1 MRMASMK
8 DVTVLSE
15 LSVGID
21 LHKTQFTVCAISAD
35 GELLLEKQ
43 YETNNDGYL
52 TFIEAMHTFEM
63 ERECTIALAI
73 EATCNA
79 RFFRNMMVREFFRV
93 VVVNTNRFELISKST
108 KKTDKHDAAELAY
121 YLSKDMLPE
130 SHLCEEH
137 EEEIRRLLKTRS
149 ILVSTEVK
157 IKNQVHG
164 MLLGHGEVTKS
175 AQFQSKK
182 KRQALIDS
190 LGQDPYTKTVV
201 ASLKEMFTILDS
213 LIANVNELEKYIKE
227 LVADDEDYNLLTT
240 IPGVGFVTAAT
251 ISCYTKDLDRFDGNY
266 KRFCSYVGLTPYIHS
281 SNKTEHIGH
290 ITKHGPVE
298 LRTAFVQMCMGLLRL
313 TKVTGEWRLLVNYK
327 NMKEAKGAGKSII
340 ATSRKLARIVF
351 VMLCRREEF
360 NPSLMI
366 NAVGHSL
373 TADEVIG
380 A

>member
-1 MRMASMK
+1 MQK
-8 DVTVLSE
+8 VTVLSE

-21 LHKTQFTVCAISAD
+21 LHKTQFTVCVISSD
-35 GELLLEKQ
+35 GEILLERQ
-43 YETNNDGYL
+43 YETKKEGYQA
-52 TFIEAMHTFEM
+52 FIKNMHDFEK
-63 ERECTIALAI
+63 ERDCTIALAI

-79 RFFRNMMVREFFRV
+79 RFFRNMMIREFFRV

-130 SHLCEEH
+130 SHLCDER

-175 AQFQSKK
+175 AQLQSKK
-182 KRQALIDS
+182 KRQALVDS

-213 LIANVNELEKYIKE
+213 LIVSVNDLEKYIKE
-227 LVADDEDYNLLTT
+227 LVADDEDYELLNT

-251 ISCYTKDLDRFDGNY
+251 ISCYTKDLDRFEGDY
-266 KRFCSYVGLTPYIHS
+266 KRFCSYAGLTPYIHS

-298 LRTAFVQMCMGLLRL
+298 LRTSFVQMCMGLLRN
-313 TKVTGEWRLLVNYK
+313 TKKTGEWRLLVNYQ
-327 NMKEAKGAGKSII
+327 NMKETKGSGKSII

-351 VMLCRREEF
+351 VMLSRREEF

-366 NAVGHSL
+366 KAVGHSL
-373 TADEVIG
+373 TVDEIIG

>member
-137 EEEIRRLLKTRS
+137 EEEVRRLLKTRS

>member
-21 LHKTQFTVCAISAD
+21 LHKTQFTVCAISSD

-52 TFIEAMHTFEM
+52 AFIEAMHTFE
-63 ERECTIALAI
+63 EEKGCTIALAI

-79 RFFRNMMVREFFRV
+79 RFFRNKMVREFFRV
-93 VVVNTNRFELISKST
+93 VVVNTSRFELISKST
-108 KKTDKHDAAELAY
+108 KKTDKHDAAEF

-201 ASLKEMFTILDS
+201 ASLKEMFTILDG
-213 LIANVNELEKYIKE
+213 LIASVNELERYIKE
-227 LVADDEDYNLLTT
+227 LVADDEDYNLLIT

-251 ISCYTKDLDRFDGNY
+251 ISCYTKNLDRFDGNY

-290 ITKHGPVE
+290 ITKHGPTE
-298 LRTAFVQMCMGLLRL
+298 LRTAFVQMCMGFLRL

-327 NMKEAKGAGKSII
+327 KMKEAKGSGKSIV

-351 VMLCRREEF
+351 VMLSKREEF
-360 NPSLMI
+360 NPSLMV

-373 TADEVIG
+373 TTDEVIG